1 MIRTCAPI
9 KHFCKEI
16 LQMLLKSWRKDV
28 KNDEKNLSTNKG
40 SSIIIIKVLI
50 LVMQKHVF
58 KFYLEDQNLQT
69 LERKITLNL
78 NLFMWQEVSIFCVP
92 LSDDQG
98 VRILLCNPKVAKYRE
113 IFIFIFE
120 WLYLM
125 AGQGC
130 RRKLGAW
137 NRSDT
142 VSFPVLLLFCFTCKQ
157 VKKIIAFITFHTFDI
172 LHI

>member
-1 MIRTCAPI
+1 M
-9 KHFCKEI
+9 
-16 LQMLLKSWRKDV
+16 
-28 KNDEKNLSTNKG
+28 KNNEKNLSTNKG

>member
-1 MIRTCAPI
+1 M
-9 KHFCKEI
+9 
-16 LQMLLKSWRKDV
+16 

-58 KFYLEDQNLQT
+58 KFQLEDQNLQT

>member
-1 MIRTCAPI
+1 
-9 KHFCKEI
+9 
-16 LQMLLKSWRKDV
+16 MLLKSWRKDV

>member
-1 MIRTCAPI
+1 M
-9 KHFCKEI
+9 
-16 LQMLLKSWRKDV
+16 

-78 NLFMWQEVSIFCVP
+78 NLFMWQEVSIFCVA

>member
-40 SSIIIIKVLI
+40 SSIIIINDNNKFQFWSCKN
-50 LVMQKHVF
+50 MSF

-78 NLFMWQEVSIFCVP
+78 NLFMWQEVSIFCVA

-157 VKKIIAFITFHTFDI
+157 VKKNYCIYNVPYI
-172 LHI
+172 

>member
-1 MIRTCAPI
+1 
-9 KHFCKEI
+9 
-16 LQMLLKSWRKDV
+16 
-28 KNDEKNLSTNKG
+28 
-40 SSIIIIKVLI
+40 
-50 LVMQKHVF
+50 MQKHVF

-130 RRKLGAW
+130 RRKWEPGTEVTLSHFQSYSYFASLA
-137 NRSDT
+137 NKLKK
-142 VSFPVLLLFCFTCKQ
+142 LLHL
-157 VKKIIAFITFHTFDI
+157 
-172 LHI
+172 

>member
-1 MIRTCAPI
+1 M
-9 KHFCKEI
+9 
-16 LQMLLKSWRKDV
+16 

>member
-1 MIRTCAPI
+1 
-9 KHFCKEI
+9 
-16 LQMLLKSWRKDV
+16 
-28 KNDEKNLSTNKG
+28 
-40 SSIIIIKVLI
+40 
-50 LVMQKHVF
+50 MQKHVF
-58 KFYLEDQNLQT
+58 KSYLEDQNLQT

-157 VKKIIAFITFHTFDI
+157 VKKNYCIYNVPYI
-172 LHI
+172 